1 MITLFSF
8 LHLHKSGI
16 GYEIRGPYPL
26 LFTDI
31 ECEVM
36 FDLSIHSS
44 PDPLLCS
51 FSSSTSRFSRS
62 SRHNKLRSVFD
73 PCSLPF
79 SSLLKRDYFHKLANT
94 NSQTACSFLLP
105 MCLLLCDYLH
115 CCCCLPPCLLIV
127 LVLHFKFPRLR
138 CSCISINKLH
148 HSPCRTMAPIL
159 PRTPSHNGS
168 SGLKQLEGT

>member
-1 MITLFSF
+1 MISLFILLQIPYYAPF
-8 LHLHKSGI
+8 LLLH
-16 GYEIRGPYPL
+16 R
-26 LFTDI
+26 
-31 ECEVM
+31 
-36 FDLSIHSS
+36 DLVGQVV
-44 PDPLLCS
+44 
-51 FSSSTSRFSRS
+51 TN
-62 SRHNKLRSVFD
+62 NKLRSVFD

-79 SSLLKRDYFHKLANT
+79 SSLLKRYYFHKLANT
-94 NSQTACSFLLP
+94 NSQTAYSFLLP